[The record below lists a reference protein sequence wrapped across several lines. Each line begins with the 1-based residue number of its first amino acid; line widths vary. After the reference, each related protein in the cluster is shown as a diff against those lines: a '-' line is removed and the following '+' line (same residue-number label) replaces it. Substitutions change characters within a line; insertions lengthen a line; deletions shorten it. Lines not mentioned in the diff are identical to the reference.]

1 MSIKKSENEINNFFI
16 NKKFILI
23 ALFSISLIGFVIR
36 LSFVSY
42 EIPVTL
48 DALIYFWYAIDFSQ
62 TGIFPSSYSDATNNL
77 WPTFLGLIFSLFNS
91 ENFLDFMNL
100 QKIISV
106 IFSVLTGIPIYLL
119 CSRFVNKTYAIFGVC
134 LFMFEPRIIENSIL
148 GITEPMTIFML
159 TFSIYFFLKREKNFI
174 YISFALLGLT
184 ILARAE
190 LFFVLIIFSIVM
202 IFRDKKFI
210 RLIICLLIVFLI
222 MIPMINIRIDTLGND
237 GIFSRFIYSSEIL
250 SENAINR
257 GVGDKNSFGVIM
269 LGLENYLK
277 FFSWSLIPTFIIFI
291 PIGLFNIFKNRN
303 EQNKII
309 IFYSCLISIP
319 IIFAFGVASDSRFL
333 FSIYP
338 IFCIISSIGLQNLS
352 EKIKKKNIVFILS
365 LIFVLSSSIIYLENN
380 IFIEHELEAIK
391 ISEFIFYNTDRIN
404 YFGPEMKYV
413 PIQGFYEIKN
423 FPIINSNKI
432 PINLIDYGLKL
443 DSKINSINELI
454 IFCKKNDI
462 THLVIKSDEKSTILS
477 NIYSNEDYYSS
488 LTKIFDSEDYG
499 FDYKIKIFKILF

>member
-1 MSIKKSENEINNFFI
+1 
-16 NKKFILI
+16 
-23 ALFSISLIGFVIR
+23 
-36 LSFVSY
+36 
-42 EIPVTL
+42 
-48 DALIYFWYAIDFSQ
+48 
-62 TGIFPSSYSDATNNL
+62 
-77 WPTFLGLIFSLFNS
+77 
-91 ENFLDFMNL
+91 
-100 QKIISV
+100 
-106 IFSVLTGIPIYLL
+106 
-119 CSRFVNKTYAIFGVC
+119 
-134 LFMFEPRIIENSIL
+134 
-148 GITEPMTIFML
+148 
-159 TFSIYFFLKREKNFI
+159 
-174 YISFALLGLT
+174 
-184 ILARAE
+184 
-190 LFFVLIIFSIVM
+190 
-202 IFRDKKFI
+202 
-210 RLIICLLIVFLI
+210 
-222 MIPMINIRIDTLGND
+222 MINIRIDTLGND